1 MCPRAASGFLMPIRR
16 SVQTAI
22 THLDFE
28 ATADAQFAREI
39 KWTLALRRV
48 SQLTN
53 DKKKMSANANIARNV
68 LALDC
73 IFLSSNTLR
82 LSALPSIPKMTRDGN
97 RYLCKYH
104 SNSEPVGN

>member
-1 MCPRAASGFLMPIRR
+1 VRKLSNWPKCWGPTKRQFFKRLMAFLNCKSFNYFLI
-16 SVQTAI
+16 
-22 THLDFE
+22 F
-28 ATADAQFAREI
+28 
-39 KWTLALRRV
+39 RRV